1 MDDHFGM
8 HNYSFKSLF
17 RDRQRAIMNLLA
29 RGAFEKFEIVYRDLF
44 QGERILMNLFRE
56 AGMAVPNAFRAA
68 AEFTLNLD
76 LKKAF
81 SQDDLDDNH
90 IGGIVKEMEKWGLR
104 YDTVEIELIIRRK
117 LDERMSRFEENPSDI
132 SLIHA
137 MKKTMELARIL
148 PIEVNLWEIQ
158 NVYYAMARSV
168 YVRMI
173 EGASRDEA
181 GAVQWRREFVE
192 LGEILDFDTGSIPGS

>member
-1 MDDHFGM
+1 
-8 HNYSFKSLF
+8 
-17 RDRQRAIMNLLA
+17 
-29 RGAFEKFEIVYRDLF
+29 
-44 QGERILMNLFRE
+44 MNLFRE
-56 AGMAVPNAFRAA
+56 AGMVVPNAFRAA

-81 SQDDLDDNH
+81 SEDDPDDNY
-90 IGGIVKEMEKWGLR
+90 IGGIVKEMEKWGLS

-117 LDERMSRFEENPSDI
+117 LDERMSWFEKNPSDI

-137 MKKTMELARIL
+137 MKKTMELARLL

-168 YVRMI
+168 YVRMM
-173 EGASRDEA
+173 EGVSKEEA
-181 GAVQWRREFVE
+181 GAVQWRREFLE
-192 LGEILDFDTGSIPGS
+192 LGEILNFDTGSIPGS